1 MGQQVV
7 NAFNLKGGAVGGE
20 ILELVGMH
28 GEGGT
33 REVWKVVGMYDLKLS
48 PITTGMQ
55 AKNFLQVLREVH
67 AQWMMEWDG

>member
-1 MGQQVV
+1 M
-7 NAFNLKGGAVGGE
+7 
-20 ILELVGMH
+20 
-28 GEGGT
+28 
-33 REVWKVVGMYDLKLS
+33 VGMYDLKLS